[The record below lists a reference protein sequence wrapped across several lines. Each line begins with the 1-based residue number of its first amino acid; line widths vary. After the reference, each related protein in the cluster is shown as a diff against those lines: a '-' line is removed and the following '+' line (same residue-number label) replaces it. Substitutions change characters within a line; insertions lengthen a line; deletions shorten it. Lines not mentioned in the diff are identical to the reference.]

1 MNAQWTERRLTLAG
15 LGLGLIVLVGLLAY
29 ATNRGAEQ
37 GSQREAFR
45 EIRTV
50 VEHILALESHL
61 SDAESGQRGF
71 LLTHDATYL
80 APYHIAIEQIPGI
93 LSKLEQEAKQDNV
106 QREQVEALRLL
117 TERKL
122 AGLRMSLDMA
132 QTSHTDA
139 IDFVRDN
146 AGKQQM
152 DDLKRQLKAVR
163 DREYEI
169 LQTVDRH
176 ERQAADETFRTII
189 WGSGLALLLVAIVTY
204 RMIRDTGA
212 RELADRLTAQSQ
224 LLNLAP
230 IMTRDID
237 GRILSWS
244 KGYERLYGWTEDEA
258 IGKISHDLLR
268 TQFSTP
274 LDEIQRT
281 LSSDGNWSG
290 ELTHTRHDG
299 KAISVAANWTLLKE
313 GRRRPTAVVEVNT
326 DISDLKTAQEAQAQS
341 EARFRLLAD
350 HMSQFAWI
358 TDEKGWIHWYN
369 NRWFE
374 YTGTTLSEMQGWGWK
389 KVHHP
394 DHVDRVVEK
403 ITRCFETGEVWEDT
417 FPLRGR
423 DGQYRWFLSRAIPIR
438 DTEGRILQWF
448 GTNTDITEQHQAE
461 QALAEQMIFT
471 RSILDSL
478 AVHIAVIDVRGV
490 ILQVNKAWTNF
501 SKENLGAC
509 PPELVGAGINYL
521 DAARAAASSDTEV
534 RQTIEGIEA
543 VLAGTLGVFEQEY
556 SCHTPSQ
563 PRWFRMTVSPLR
575 TSEGGAVI
583 THLDITARK
592 LAEEAKGFLA
602 AIVTSSPDAIITKS
616 LEGLILTWNRGAEG
630 LFGYANDEIVGRR
643 VDTLVPE
650 ELREEEQTLRKR
662 TLSGTSVEQFET
674 QRLHKSGRRLDVSIS
689 MSPIKDEVGSIVATA
704 QTMRDITYRKQ
715 AELSL
720 QASERF
726 KNALFQSS
734 PDCVKVFD
742 PAGCLLEMNSQGLCA
757 MEIEEFE
764 RIKGKHWTDLWP
776 ADSRDTIQQT
786 LDSCRK
792 GEPSSFRG
800 FCPTAQG
807 TPRWWDVA
815 VSPVHDGSGRILAVS
830 RDITVQEH
838 FQTILRQSE
847 ERFRTLT
854 TNIPQLVWSC
864 LPDGACNYLSEQWLS
879 YTGTTLDENLGY
891 GWLSLIHPDDAPAV
905 DRTWK
910 QSVASGSPFM
920 TEYRLKAADGSYYWQ
935 LARATAQR
943 NDKGDIHVWFGTTTN
958 ISDQKEVEST
968 LERFNTLLE
977 SKSEALAAA
986 NKELEAFSYSVSH
999 DLRAPLRTM
1008 TGFAQALLE
1017 DYGEKLEPEAA
1028 RYLKII
1034 SNGAGQMGRLIDDLL
1049 SFSRLSRQNLS
1060 VNSISLSELVQE
1072 IRDELAAD
1080 QAGRTIEWDI
1090 AELPTC
1096 RGDRS
1101 TIKLVLAN
1109 LIGNALKYTRP
1120 RDVAKIQVG
1129 RKVDEQQPR
1138 RCQVFVKDNGVGF
1151 DMQYAD
1157 KLFTVFQRLHRAEE
1171 FEGTGIGLAIVQ
1183 RIVHR
1188 HGGRVWADARPNEG
1202 ATFWFTL
1209 EQSSC

>member
-1 MNAQWTERRLTLAG
+1 MNVQWTERRLTLAG

-37 GSQREAFR
+37 GSQREVFR

-71 LLTHDATYL
+71 LLTRDATYL

-93 LSKLEQEAKQDNV
+93 LSKLEQETEQDNV

-122 AGLRMSLDMA
+122 AGLRTSLDMA

-163 DREYEI
+163 DREYEF

-230 IMTRDID
+230 IMTRDVD

-244 KGYERLYGWTEDEA
+244 KGYERLYGWTEDEV

-268 TQFSTP
+268 TQFCIP
-274 LDEIQRT
+274 LDEIQRM

-299 KAISVAANWTLLKE
+299 TTISVAANWTLLKE

-326 DISDLKTAQEAQAQS
+326 DISDLKAAQEAQAQS

-369 NRWFE
+369 NRWFD

-389 KVHHP
+389 TVHHP

-403 ITRCFETGEVWEDT
+403 IARCFETGEVWEDT

-423 DGQYRWFLSRAIPIR
+423 DGQYRWFLSRAIPVR
-438 DTEGRILQWF
+438 DTEGRITQWF
-448 GTNTDITEQHQAE
+448 GTNTDITDQHQAE
-461 QALAEQMIFT
+461 HALTEQTIFI
-471 RSILDSL
+471 RSVLDSL
-478 AVHIAVIDVRGV
+478 AVHIAVIDARGV
-490 ILQVNKAWTNF
+490 IVQVNKAWTNF
-501 SKENLGAC
+501 AKENLGAC
-509 PPELVGAGINYL
+509 PPELVGVGINYL
-521 DAARAAASSDTEV
+521 DAVRAAAASDTAV

-543 VLAGTLGVFEQEY
+543 VLAGTSERFEQEY
-556 SCHTPSQ
+556 PCHAPSQ
-563 PRWFRMTVSPLR
+563 QRWFQMMVAPLR
-575 TSEGGAVI
+575 TREGGAVI
-583 THLDITARK
+583 THLDITSRK
-592 LAEEAKGFLA
+592 AAEEAKGFLA
-602 AIVTSSPDAIITKS
+602 AIVTGSPDAIITKS
-616 LEGLILTWNRGAEG
+616 VEGTILTWNRGAES
-630 LFGYANDEIVGRR
+630 LFGYSTEEVVGQSVER
-643 VDTLVPE
+643 LVPG
-650 ELREEEQTLRKR
+650 ELRDEEITLRKR
-662 TLSGTSVEQFET
+662 VLLGSNVEQVET
-674 QRLHKSGRRLDVSIS
+674 QRCHKQGRRIDLSIS
-689 MSPIKDEVGSIVATA
+689 MSPIVGEEGRIVAIA
-704 QTMRDITYRKQ
+704 QVMRDITFRKH
-715 AELSL
+715 AE
-720 QASERF
+720 
-726 KNALFQSS
+726 ALIR
-734 PDCVKVFD
+734 
-742 PAGCLLEMNSQGLCA
+742 A
-757 MEIEEFE
+757 
-764 RIKGKHWTDLWP
+764 
-776 ADSRDTIQQT
+776 
-786 LDSCRK
+786 
-792 GEPSSFRG
+792 
-800 FCPTAQG
+800 
-807 TPRWWDVA
+807 
-815 VSPVHDGSGRILAVS
+815 
-830 RDITVQEH
+830 
-838 FQTILRQSE
+838 SE

-864 LPDGACNYLSEQWLS
+864 LPDGACNYLSEQWLT
-879 YTGTTLDENLGY
+879 YTGTTLEQNLGY
-891 GWLSLIHPDDAPAV
+891 GWLSLIHPDDAPVV
-905 DRTWK
+905 DRKWK
-910 QSVASGSPFM
+910 ASVASGSPLAA
-920 TEYRLKAADGSYYWQ
+920 EYRLKAADGDYYWQ
-935 LARATAQR
+935 LAKAVPQR
-943 NDKGDIHVWFGTTTN
+943 NKEGEITIWFGTTTD
-958 ISDQKEVEST
+958 ISGQKEVEST

-1028 RYLKII
+1028 RYLRII

-1060 VNSISLSELVQE
+1060 VSAVSIAELVRE
-1072 IRDELAAD
+1072 IRDESATD
-1080 QAGRTIEWDI
+1080 QAERTIEWDI
-1090 AELPTC
+1090 ADDLPTC
-1096 RGDRS
+1096 RGDHT

-1109 LIGNALKYTRP
+1109 LIGNALKYTGP

-1129 RKVDEQQPR
+1129 WEADEQQPTSCR
-1138 RCQVFVKDNGVGF
+1138 LFVKDNGVGF
-1151 DMQYAD
+1151 DMRYSD
-1157 KLFTVFQRLHRAEE
+1157 KLFTVFQRLHRPEE
-1171 FEGTGIGLAIVQ
+1171 FKGTGVGLAIVQ

-1188 HGGRVWADARPNEG
+1188 HGGRVWADAKPNDG

-1209 EQSSC
+1209 ERAT